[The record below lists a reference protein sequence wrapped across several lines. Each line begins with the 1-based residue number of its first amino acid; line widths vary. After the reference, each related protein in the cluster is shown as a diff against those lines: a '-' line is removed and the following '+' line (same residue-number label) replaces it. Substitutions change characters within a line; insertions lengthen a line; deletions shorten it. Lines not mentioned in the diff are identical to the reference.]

1 MLVGH
6 RCLFKPSHADC
17 QPLGVGG
24 LAEDWL
30 EIRRRIRRRIPTGE
44 LETSQTELCSGGVCA
59 AASLDSWEVFG
70 TFSMFW
76 ERTGEGAVEG
86 SRLGCWHACALLEDG
101 KVSAS
106 PCPAGEQHLQDVSS
120 KGLF

>member
-6 RCLFKPSHADC
+6 RCLLKPSHPDC

-24 LAEDWL
+24 LAEDRL
-30 EIRRRIRRRIPTGE
+30 EISFNRRLDNAGIGDLADRIVFRG
-44 LETSQTELCSGGVCA
+44 SLCCSLSGFLGGVW
-59 AASLDSWEVFG
+59 DSRCSWA
-70 TFSMFW
+70 
-76 ERTGEGAVEG
+76 RTGEGAVGG
-86 SRLGCWHACALLEDG
+86 SGMGCWHACALLEDG

-106 PCPAGEQHLQDVSS
+106 PCPAREQHLQDVSS